1 MDIKVSIKAMGKLFW
16 IPIIVNDILIPCVM
30 FLLSVKCKHD
40 VLIDAGMLLIQMF
53 TPFLA
58 AFWIFIHLMK
68 YIEEKGNEN
77 FYLVN
82 RNKLSE
88 IIKLCIL
95 YIITNT
101 IFFVWYIRMDK
112 YFMYEWIHIMIMS
125 FVFAMGAYVLSY
137 AIKIISMATV
147 PLFIYMISSV
157 TGLNDLLSRISF
169 YEYRGVSAELLIS
182 KYSYFIVAGIIMA
195 AMGSYFNNR
204 FCKYNL

>member
-112 YFMYEWIHIMIMS
+112 YFMYE
-125 FVFAMGAYVLSY
+125 
-137 AIKIISMATV
+137 
-147 PLFIYMISSV
+147 
-157 TGLNDLLSRISF
+157 
-169 YEYRGVSAELLIS
+169 
-182 KYSYFIVAGIIMA
+182 
-195 AMGSYFNNR
+195 
-204 FCKYNL
+204 